1 MKCPVCGFE
10 NENDSQF
17 CGNCGTP
24 LIPEEPE
31 KKGSKKTPVIIAV
44 VIIVVIIAAAL
55 IGYFAYDMISDND
68 DMIVMEETEE
78 ETTEQDTKEESDKDT
93 GEDGTDEEETET
105 AAAEET
111 EPEDGV
117 WTFSYTSAP
126 VSLGTSFELPVAQA
140 MATSVIDQ
148 EGHDNSAA
156 MVLDGRDETSW
167 QEGVAGEGIGEGISL
182 YLDREYEVKYLAFK
196 LGNWRSDDYY
206 LQNNRP
212 ETLKITMGGQE
223 TEVSF
228 SNMKQE
234 QWIAVEG
241 DCDTSEIKFEIVSVY
256 QGTNPSWNDTC
267 IAEISVYGEEAE

>member
-78 ETTEQDTKEESDKDT
+78 EATEQDAKEESDKDT

-105 AAAEET
+105 AAA
-111 EPEDGV
+111 
-117 WTFSYTSAP
+117 
-126 VSLGTSFELPVAQA
+126 
-140 MATSVIDQ
+140 
-148 EGHDNSAA
+148 
-156 MVLDGRDETSW
+156 GRDR
-167 QEGVAGEGIGEGISL
+167 AGRRSLDIFLYIGAG
-182 YLDREYEVKYLAFK
+182 FP
-196 LGNWRSDDYY
+196 GNI
-206 LQNNRP
+206 L
-212 ETLKITMGGQE
+212 
-223 TEVSF
+223 
-228 SNMKQE
+228 
-234 QWIAVEG
+234 
-241 DCDTSEIKFEIVSVY
+241 
-256 QGTNPSWNDTC
+256 
-267 IAEISVYGEEAE
+267 